1 MTKQFKNDVNIGLS
15 SSPKFLSSKYFYD
28 KIGDELFVEIMN
40 IPEYYLTRAE
50 FEIFNKKTSDLIDS
64 FEIDENEKFQLLEL
78 GAGDGTKT
86 KELLK
91 VLVSQGY
98 DFEYVPID
106 ISQNTLDKL
115 ESSLEKEIPTL
126 SVTQKQ
132 GDYFEVLSSFK
143 EVKTRK
149 IVLFLGSNIGNLTD
163 ELSSKF
169 LYELGVNLNENDRLL
184 LGVDL
189 IKPVDIVLPAYNDKQ
204 GITAKFNLNLLTRI
218 NSELSANF
226 NLSNFKHQP
235 EYTIEE
241 GIAKSF
247 IVSTEKQTVEIKSIK
262 KTFSFDK
269 EERIHTEISR
279 KYNDSIINKIIENT
293 DFTIENKILDSK
305 EYFADYILKKN

>member
-1 MTKQFKNDVNIGLS
+1 MTEQFKKDVNIGLS
-15 SSPKFLSSKYFYD
+15 STLKFLSSKYFYD
-28 KIGDELFVEIMN
+28 EIGDELFVEIMN
-40 IPEYYLTRAE
+40 IPEYYLTKSE
-50 FEIFNKKTSDLIDS
+50 FEIFNTKTQELINS
-64 FEIDENEKFQLLEL
+64 FEINKSEKFQLIEL

-91 VLVSQGY
+91 VLITQGY
-98 DFEYVPID
+98 NFEYVPID
-106 ISQNTLDKL
+106 ISQHTLDKL
-115 ESSLEKEIPTL
+115 DNTLNKELPTL

-132 GDYFEVLSSFK
+132 GEYFEVLSSFK
-143 EVKTRK
+143 KNDYKK

-163 ELSSKF
+163 DLSAKF
-169 LYELGVNLNENDRLL
+169 LYQLGSNLNQNDRLL

-218 NSELSANF
+218 NKELGANF
-226 NLSNFKHQP
+226 NVKNFRHQP

-247 IVSTEKQTVEIKSIK
+247 IVSNEKQEVEIKSMNK
-262 KTFSFDK
+262 VFKFEK
-269 EERIHTEISR
+269 EERIYTEISR
-279 KYNDSIINKIIENT
+279 KYNDAIINKIIRDT
-293 DFTIENKILDSK
+293 DFGIENKILDSK